1 MHPRSMPDR
10 ILQAGGHRFDPGTLH
25 FVARNAIP
33 HERDR
38 AARFSP
44 SVGQI
49 PETHP
54 AFAGTCYLHPGDKCL
69 ASARHRDLP
78 RRPGRR
84 DARCS
89 PGRRLALLHVHEAG
103 GPGRQGAVRKQPD
116 RQPLDDWFGDISDQ
130 DWSGDAAELAEQRRA
145 TPVRQERNTL
155 ESSSERDGLAVS
167 AAQALPV
174 ATTEARRAAVQR
186 RRAVAALVLLLL
198 VGLGAAAAVL
208 LLRDGAEPTVTPA
221 PESPIVTTPTPT
233 ETDPVPTTPSTT
245 TPTPPPAAAPSE
257 NVPTFTLPEGMKLQ
271 RGESD
276 GESDLTV
283 STDPELIADLQR
295 ALTRAGYDPGS
306 PDGTF
311 GQNTEEAVIA
321 FQQAN
326 GLSPDGIVG
335 PETADALSRAVV
347 RG

>member
-1 MHPRSMPDR
+1 M
-10 ILQAGGHRFDPGTLH
+10 
-25 FVARNAIP
+25 
-33 HERDR
+33 
-38 AARFSP
+38 
-44 SVGQI
+44 
-49 PETHP
+49 
-54 AFAGTCYLHPGDKCL
+54 
-69 ASARHRDLP
+69 
-78 RRPGRR
+78 
-84 DARCS
+84 
-89 PGRRLALLHVHEAG
+89 HEAR

-116 RQPLDDWFGDISDQ
+116 RQPLDDWLGEISDQ
-130 DWSGDAAELAEQRRA
+130 DWSEDAAKLAEQRRA
-145 TPVRQERNTL
+145 TPVRQERSTP
-155 ESSSERDGLAVS
+155 ERSEPDGLAVS
-167 AAQALPV
+167 PAQALPV

-198 VGLGAAAAVL
+198 IGLAAAAAVL

-221 PESPIVTTPTPT
+221 PESPIVTTPTPP

-245 TPTPPPAAAPSE
+245 PTPPPSAAQSE
-257 NVPTFTLPEGMKLQ
+257 NVPTITLPEGMKLQ
-271 RGESD
+271 RGESG

-283 STDPELIADLQR
+283 STDPELIAELQR

-335 PETADALSRAVV
+335 PETADALRRAVV
-347 RG
+347 GG